1 MKILISWYATNNDFR
16 PVDTEKPKGEKEIN
30 PQGPTLQFHKYFYK
44 DYDRHIL
51 LSARTEEN
59 RDPFLDQLTRAIER
73 AHKDHVVEKR
83 YLNVS
88 DVIDFKQIK
97 TKVEA
102 LLLEYKDDEIDIF
115 FSPGTSVMQVSW
127 YACHQSLGLK
137 TRLLQT
143 REGKHTGKKEPDL
156 IELKVEQSS
165 VPRSIILSEQKQQK
179 AASITDYL
187 IGDSIAPVYE
197 KARLIAQ
204 TDKVTCLIR
213 GASGT
218 GKEHLAK
225 FLYQQSS
232 RATQPFVA
240 INCSALRDDLLESRL
255 FGQIKGAFTG
265 AHEDKKG
272 LLEEADG
279 GVIFLDE
286 IGDISPYMQQS
297 LLRVLQSG
305 EILPVGTTQ
314 VRKIDVRIVA
324 ATHRNLERMCEEG
337 TFRWDLYYRLAVVEL
352 TLPTLQERGSDE
364 KQALIEFFLKKIRK
378 DLGKPQRLTLKKE
391 AMQILLDYPF
401 GGNIRELENVITNL
415 HVFFEG
421 EVNAEDVPRRLS
433 QKSNPSVDSLNWK
446 DVEKSL
452 IVRALEFYHGNQ
464 SKACKAL
471 GYRSVN
477 TLKRKMGEYGV

>member
-1 MKILISWYATNNDFR
+1 MKILISWYAKTHDFR
-16 PVDTEKPKGEKEIN
+16 PVDEEKPKGEQEVS
-30 PQGPTLQFHKYFYK
+30 PHGPTMQFHKYFYK

-51 LSARTEEN
+51 LSARTEEK
-59 RDPFLDQLTRAIER
+59 RDNFLDQLTRAIEQT
-73 AHKDHVVEKR
+73 HKGHVVEKR
-83 YLNVS
+83 YLNVT

-179 AASITDYL
+179 NRPSSDYL
-187 IGDSIAPVYE
+187 MGESIVPVYDN
-197 KARLIAQ
+197 ARLIAQ

-218 GKEHLAK
+218 GKEHLAHY
-225 FLYQQSS
+225 LHQESS
-232 RATQPFVA
+232 RSAKSFVA
-240 INCSALRDDLLESRL
+240 INCSALNDNLLESRL
-255 FGQIKGAFTG
+255 FGYVKGAYTG
-265 AHEDKKG
+265 ANENKKG
-272 LLEEADG
+272 LLEEAEG
-279 GVIFLDE
+279 GTVFLDE

-297 LLRVLQSG
+297 LLRVLQSA
-305 EILPVGTTQ
+305 EILPVGETQ
-314 VRKIDVRIVA
+314 ARKIDVRIVA
-324 ATHRNLERMCEEG
+324 ATHRNLEQMCEEG
-337 TFRWDLYYRLAVVEL
+337 TFRWDLYHRLAVVEL

-364 KQALIEFFLKKIRK
+364 KKALIEFFLKKIRK

-401 GGNIRELENVITNL
+401 GGNIRELENVVTNL
-415 HVFFEG
+415 HVFCEG
-421 EVNAEDVPRRLS
+421 EVNADDVPRRLS
-433 QKSNPSVDSLNWK
+433 QKSNQSIDSFNWK
-446 DVEKSL
+446 EVERNL
-452 IVRALEFYHGNQ
+452 IVRALEFHKGKQ
-464 SKACKAL
+464 SRACKAL
-471 GYRSVN
+471 GYGSIN
-477 TLKRKMGEYGV
+477 TLKKKMGEYGV